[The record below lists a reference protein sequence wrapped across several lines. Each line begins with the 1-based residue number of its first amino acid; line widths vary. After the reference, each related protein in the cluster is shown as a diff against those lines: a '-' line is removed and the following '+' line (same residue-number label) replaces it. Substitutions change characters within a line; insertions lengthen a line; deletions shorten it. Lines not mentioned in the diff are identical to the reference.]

1 MTHKEIL
8 KRFGIPCKKTMKKNK
23 VACPFKNISKEYCEA
38 CYTTKQCL
46 DKLNTLN
53 RILFGD
59 DLTSYNEMARKIRG
73 LFIYYDK

>member
-23 VACPFKNISKEYCEA
+23 SACSYKSISKKYCET
-38 CYTTKQCL
+38 CYIMKQAI

-53 RILFGD
+53 RIVFGD
-59 DLTSYNEMARKIRG
+59 DLTSYNEIARKIRE
-73 LFIYYDK
+73 LFTYYDK

>member
-23 VACPFKNISKEYCEA
+23 VACPYKSISKEYYET
-38 CYTTKQCL
+38 CYIMKQCL
-46 DKLNTLN
+46 DKLNTLH

-59 DLTSYNEMARKIRG
+59 DLVSCNEMARKIRE
-73 LFIYYDK
+73 LSKYDK